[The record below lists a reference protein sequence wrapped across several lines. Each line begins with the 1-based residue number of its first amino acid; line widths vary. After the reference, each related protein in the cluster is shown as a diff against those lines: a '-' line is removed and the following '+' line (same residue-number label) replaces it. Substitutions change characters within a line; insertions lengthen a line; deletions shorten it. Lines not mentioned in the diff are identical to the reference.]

1 MANFPFGL
9 SYEVTKRRDEYF
21 GSSFDDLVGNILEL
35 ERALEEMTEERDAL
49 IQQVADLEQEQ

>member
-9 SYEVTKRRDEYF
+9 SYEVTKRRSEYF
-21 GSSFDDLVGNILEL
+21 DTSFDDLVGNILEL
-35 ERALEEMTEERDAL
+35 ERDLEEMTEERDAL